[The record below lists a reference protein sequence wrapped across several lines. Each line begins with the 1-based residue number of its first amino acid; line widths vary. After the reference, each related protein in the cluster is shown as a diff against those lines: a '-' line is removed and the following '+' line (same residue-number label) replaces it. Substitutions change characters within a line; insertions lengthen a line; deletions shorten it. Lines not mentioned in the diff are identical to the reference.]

1 MITNQQTPAETIEQ
15 RYRNRVTTNVFLFA
29 GIGLSGVLWGILDEH
44 KKHTPPEAITEQL
57 TTRRNAQVTLN
68 YIRQERAKL
77 SATPVPITYTPT
89 GLEQELEQL
98 FPQKTTS
105 TIDDRLQVF
114 DRVITRYEQEIT
126 TINTT
131 PAVADYDNRTRNTW
145 HMYFF
150 KSLAGI
156 VLGAGIAIYNLRR
169 AQKKYVEERAALTAG
184 TT

>member
-1 MITNQQTPAETIEQ
+1 MTKSLNPPA
-15 RYRNRVTTNVFLFA
+15 
-29 GIGLSGVLWGILDEH
+29 
-44 KKHTPPEAITEQL
+44 PPEAITEQL

-126 TINTT
+126 T
-131 PAVADYDNRTRNTW
+131 
-145 HMYFF
+145 M
-150 KSLAGI
+150 K
-156 VLGAGIAIYNLRR
+156 
-169 AQKKYVEERAALTAG
+169 
-184 TT
+184 